1 MSFEEI
7 GEVMEIFYDNEID
20 DNCLE
25 HQEKNVF
32 YGKPTSSACK

>member
-7 GEVMEIFYDNEID
+7 DEVMEIFYDNEID

-32 YGKPTSSACK
+32 LWKTN